1 MIALILAMT
10 NIVCPHDYKVR
21 HDDQMKRI
29 FIMLMLLQL
38 LVALRAVSM
47 SEGAITPESSITL
60 GKLISPESVLP
71 GQNFT
76 VNVSVTYSCRQR
88 TMSNIG
94 IYDLNSDS
102 MLDPRVFYLEG
113 DGSKS
118 FLLNIRAPPAEGELK
133 LEALLRYWYAERWI
147 YENESLHRTFSVRIS
162 GRESPEMTLKLPI
175 KDVAIGI
182 NDAKIKTDTLGVA
195 KIRTKPG
202 RYRVEVPQI
211 INLTTDSR
219 LSFLKWS
226 DGTTSNPLILEING
240 DTALDAEYGT
250 EYYLTVKSTLS
261 SIQGEGWYPVDFNA
275 TISVPRSVCG
285 PADSWIVPE
294 KYVFKS
300 WRGDSGASASSTQI
314 KMSSPKTVEA
324 EWQIEQTPRLHV
336 TALILII
343 ICNIGIVGVIL
354 SRMRNHA

>member
-1 MIALILAMT
+1 MI
-10 NIVCPHDYKVR
+10 KVR
-21 HDDQMKRI
+21 HDDQMKHI
-29 FIMLMLLQL
+29 FIMLMLIQL
-38 LVALRAVSM
+38 LVALQAGGL
-47 SEGAITPESSITL
+47 SEGAITTESKITL
-60 GKLISPESVLP
+60 GKLISPESVPP
-71 GQNFT
+71 GQKFT

-113 DGSKS
+113 NGSKS
-118 FLLNIRAPPAEGELK
+118 FLLNLRAPPEEGELK

-175 KDVAIGI
+175 KDVVIRI

-211 INLTTDSR
+211 INLTADSR

-226 DGTTSNPLILEING
+226 DGTTSNPLIFEING

-250 EYYLTVKSTLS
+250 EYYLTVKSSLS

-300 WRGDSGASASSTQI
+300 WRGYSGASASSTQI

-336 TALILII
+336 TALILIV

>member
-1 MIALILAMT
+1 MKA
-10 NIVCPHDYKVR
+10 R
-21 HDDQMKRI
+21 HDDQMKRM
-29 FIMLMLLQL
+29 FILLMLLQF
-38 LVALRAVSM
+38 LVALQAVGL
-47 SEGAITPESSITL
+47 SEGAITPESKITL
-60 GKLISPESVLP
+60 GKLISPESVSP
-71 GQNFT
+71 GQKFT

-94 IYDLNSDS
+94 IYDLNSDT

-113 DGSKS
+113 NGSKS
-118 FLLNIRAPPAEGELK
+118 FLLNLRAPPAEGELK

-162 GRESPEMTLKLPI
+162 GHESLEMTLELPI
-175 KDVAIGI
+175 KDAVIRI
-182 NDAKIKTDTLGVA
+182 NDAKIKTDSLGVA

-202 RYRVEVPQI
+202 RYRIEVPQI
-211 INLTTDSR
+211 INLTADSR

-226 DGTTSNPLILEING
+226 DGATSNPLILEING

-250 EYYLTVKSTLS
+250 EYYLTVKSSLS

-275 TISVPRSVCG
+275 TISVPRSVYG

-314 KMSSPKTVEA
+314 KMASPKTVEA

-336 TALILII
+336 TALVLII